1 MNNQLTT
8 QQIKQQLETL
18 VLEAILSVLKKLT
31 PKISETTKNSHM
43 KF

>member
-1 MNNQLTT
+1 MDSELTT

-18 VLEAILSVLKKLT
+18 ILEAIQAVLKKLT
-31 PKISETTKNSHM
+31 QQISETGKNSDM

>member
-1 MNNQLTT
+1 MDSELTT

-18 VLEAILSVLKKLT
+18 ILEAIQAVLKKLT
-31 PKISETTKNSHM
+31 QQISDAKKNSDM